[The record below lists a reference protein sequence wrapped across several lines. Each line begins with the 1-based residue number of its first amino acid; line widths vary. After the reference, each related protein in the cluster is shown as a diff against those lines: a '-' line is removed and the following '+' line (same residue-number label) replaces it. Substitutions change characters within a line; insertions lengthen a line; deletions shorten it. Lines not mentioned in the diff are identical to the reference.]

1 MGKEV
6 GRILKLK
13 RNMVFIMVIAIILT
27 ACTPQRSNSKNI
39 LAKKSED
46 VDIQEIREFLIKADN
61 LVFDELSDEE
71 AMDFLQERG
80 EDGNT
85 EIIAVEDHS
94 IIYSFMDSWKVS
106 ERSKNILN
114 ALGKYY
120 ENEGERIAQLRR
132 VGIIYLDGKV
142 GNAPIVYGGSK
153 DFIEEE
159 SDIKILKV
167 ITDEYEN
174 NIITCSVEKKGEFY
188 REDMLCSNFYTYK
201 LRRFKNG
208 DYLIMYDGS
217 LNNWGRVTPSIPG
230 HFAKVEGKTYFQGHS
245 PKSLTDGNITTNWI
259 GNSETHGLGETLTFN
274 FHKPVML
281 QSIAIVNG
289 TIGSIKNDRLTK
301 VEIELSDGEKIIKNV
316 KYSDVGKIDLIDL
329 SGFETTEYVKL
340 TVLGIEESDENNPVG
355 ISDVYFF
362 SNGVLYD

>member
-1 MGKEV
+1 
-6 GRILKLK
+6 
-13 RNMVFIMVIAIILT
+13 MVFIIVIAIMMT
-27 ACTPQRSNSKNI
+27 ACTSQRSNSKNI
-39 LAKKSED
+39 LAEKSED

-61 LVFDELSDEE
+61 LVFNELSDES
-71 AMDFLQERG
+71 AMDFLEERVT
-80 EDGNT
+80 DGNT
-85 EIIAVEDHS
+85 EIIGVEEHS
-94 IIYSFMDSWKVS
+94 IIFSFWDSWKVS
-106 ERSKNILN
+106 ERSKSILN

-132 VGIIYLDGKV
+132 VGIMYLDGKA
-142 GNAPIVYGGSK
+142 GHAPIVYGGSRE
-153 DFIEEE
+153 FIEEE

-217 LNNWGRVTPSIPG
+217 LNNWGRVTPAIPG
-230 HFAKVEGKTYFQGHS
+230 HFARVEGNTYFQGHS

-259 GNSETHGLGETLTFN
+259 GNNETRGLGETLTFN
-274 FHKPVML
+274 FRKPVIL

-289 TIGSIKNDRLTK
+289 TIGSIKTDRLTK
-301 VEIELSDGEKIIKNV
+301 VEIELSNGEKIIKNV
-316 KYSDVGKIDLIDL
+316 KYSDVGKTGLIDL
-329 SGFETTEYVKL
+329 SGFETTEYIRL
-340 TVLGIEESDENNPVG
+340 TILGVEESDENNPVG

-362 SNGVLYD
+362 SNGIWK